1 MCIMKI
7 AVIIGTRPEIIKMAP
22 VIDEIERRDIDCILI
37 HTGQHY
43 DHEMSDQFFI
53 DLELRK
59 PDFNIGVGSGSH
71 GKQTATM
78 MNGIEDVLVAE
89 KPDIVLVQGDTNAV
103 LAGALVAS
111 KLHIPVGHVEAG
123 LRSYDKSMPEEIN
136 REIADVCSKLYFV
149 PTEESA
155 VNLLFQGISPKDIF
169 ITGNTIVDTC
179 MRNLKIAQKSE
190 TKPKFDFEGD
200 ILTLT
205 MHRAENVDNRERLQ
219 NIIDALLE
227 LDDVTVVF
235 PVHPRTVKTLK
246 EFDMFE
252 KLEKAEHIELIK
264 PVGYL
269 DFLLLLSK
277 SKFIMTDS
285 GGLQEEAI
293 TLNVPCMTLRYNTER
308 PETVKAGGNILVGSE
323 KDKIVSTVKEILNNQ
338 DLYDRMSK
346 AENPYGAGNSSEM
359 ILDAILGLYNADELK
374 ITVPEDIMKDRER
387 ELIEVKE
394 NVSVFEF
401 ENSKDSVV
409 KMVFENGN
417 ARFPHGD
424 LNLNG
429 KTVLV
434 DSFKES

>member
-1 MCIMKI
+1 MKI

-22 VIDEIERRDIDCILI
+22 VIDEIEKRDINYILI

-53 DLELRK
+53 DLELKK

-78 MNGIEDVLVAE
+78 MNGIEEVLVAE

-123 LRSYDKSMPEEIN
+123 LRSYDESMPEEIN
-136 REIADVCSKLYFV
+136 REVADVCSKLYFV

-155 VNLLFQGISPKDIF
+155 INLLFEGISPKNIF

-179 MRNLKIAQKSE
+179 IRNLKIAQKSE
-190 TKPKFDFEGD
+190 EKSKFDFDGD

-205 MHRAENVDNRERLQ
+205 MHRAENVDNKERLQ

-227 LDDVTVVF
+227 LDDITVVF

-252 KLEKAEHIELIK
+252 KLSNADHIELIK

-308 PETVKAGGNILVGSE
+308 PETVKAGGNILVGAE
-323 KDKIVSTVKEILNNQ
+323 KDKITSTVNAILNND
-338 DLYDRMSK
+338 DLYRKMSK
-346 AENPYGAGNSSEM
+346 AENPYGSGNSSKG
-359 ILDAILGLYNADELK
+359 ILDAILDLYNQGELK
-374 ITVPEDIMKDRER
+374 ITVPEDIMKNRTRKLLE
-387 ELIEVKE
+387 IKE
-394 NVSVFEF
+394 DISVLEF
-401 ENSKDSVV
+401 ENKEDSIV
-409 KMVFENGN
+409 KMVFEEGN
-417 ARFPHGD
+417 AIFPYEN

-429 KTVLV
+429 KTALI
-434 DSFKES
+434 DSFKSD